1 MLTNEEIL
9 TQLKDILTS
18 MDSKN
23 AEKMNN
29 LTADTKLVT
38 ELGLSSVS
46 MLYLVIAI
54 EETFNIEFDNE
65 KPFETVGEVVDYIAA
80 KA

>member
-1 MLTNEEIL
+1 MLNKDDIL
-9 TQLKDILTS
+9 NQLKDILVG

-23 AEKMNN
+23 AEKMEN
-29 LTADTKLVT
+29 LTKDTKLVT

-54 EETFNIEFDNE
+54 EETFNVEFDNE
-65 KPFETVGEVVDYIAA
+65 KPFETVGEVVDFIAA

>member
-18 MDSKN
+18 MDGKN

>member
-1 MLTNEEIL
+1 MLNKDDIL
-9 TQLKDILTS
+9 NQLKDILVG

-23 AEKMNN
+23 AEKMKN
-29 LTADTKLVT
+29 LTKDTKLVT

-54 EETFNIEFDNE
+54 EETFNVEFDNE
-65 KPFETVGEVVDYIAA
+65 KPFETVGEVVDFIAA

>member
-1 MLTNEEIL
+1 MLNKDDIL
-9 TQLKDILTS
+9 NQLKDILVG

-23 AEKMNN
+23 AEKMEN
-29 LTADTKLVT
+29 LTMDTKLVT

-54 EETFNIEFDNE
+54 EETFNVEFDNE
-65 KPFETVGEVVDYIAA
+65 KPFETVGEVVDFIAA

>member
-1 MLTNEEIL
+1 MLNKDDIL
-9 TQLKDILTS
+9 NQLKDIFVG

-23 AEKMNN
+23 AEKMEN
-29 LTADTKLVT
+29 LTMDMKLVT

-54 EETFNIEFDNE
+54 EETFNVEFDNE
-65 KPFETVGEVVDYIAA
+65 KPFETVGEVVDFIAA